1 MNTLHSKI
9 CAQRAREMLRDPV
22 KLFAKHRQTQ
32 TNTRQ
37 HRRYIWV
44 NDAHFWGT
52 SSKIQQKSNLYL
64 NAHFQ
69 WLNGFW
75 LLK

>member
-44 NDAHFWGT
+44 NDDMTLIFEVLH
-52 SSKIQQKSNLYL
+52 QKYNKKAIYT
-64 NAHFQ
+64 
-69 WLNGFW
+69 
-75 LLK
+75 